1 LSLRVMEWGFRNKGL
16 EGYYAR
22 DFEPSVLAVQEDLK
36 PEARRARE
44 LEARGY
50 EERPLSFK
58 WGEKFCYAAGSLL
71 EVDPDA
77 VRALRPTIEQ
87 DEPEWVEQVKKE
99 WQGYWNVESTAYW
112 SGVPL
117 QATLAILLNLRDRGE
132 LAVEED

>member
-1 LSLRVMEWGFRNKGL
+1 MNLRVVEWGFRNKGL

-22 DFEPSVLAVQEDLK
+22 DFEPSVFAVQEDLR

-58 WGEKFCYAAGSLL
+58 WDEKFCYAAGSVLDL
-71 EVDPDA
+71 DPDT

-87 DEPEWVEQVKKE
+87 DEPEWVERVKEE
-99 WQGYWNVESTAYW
+99 WRGYWNIESTAYW
-112 SGVPL
+112 SEVPL
-117 QATLAILLNLRDRGE
+117 QATLAILLNLSDRGE
-132 LAVEED
+132 LAVEEN

>member
-1 LSLRVMEWGFRNKGL
+1 MSLRVMEWEFRNQGL

-22 DFEPSVLAVQEDLK
+22 DFEPSVLAVQEDLR

-58 WGEKFCYAAGSLL
+58 WDDKFCYAAGSLL
-71 EVDPDA
+71 ELDPDT

-87 DEPEWVEQVKKE
+87 DEPEWVERVKHE
-99 WQGYWNVESTAYW
+99 WRGYWNVESTAYW

-132 LAVEED
+132 LDVEEN

>member
-1 LSLRVMEWGFRNKGL
+1 MNLRVMEWEFRNKGL

-22 DFEPSVLAVQEDLK
+22 DFEPSVLAVQEDLR

-44 LEARGY
+44 LEALGY

-77 VRALRPTIEQ
+77 VRTLRPSIEQ
-87 DEPEWVEQVKKE
+87 DEPEWVERVREK
-99 WQGYWNVESTAYW
+99 WQGYWNVESTAHW
-112 SGVPL
+112 SGAPL
-117 QATLAILLNLRDRGE
+117 QATLAILPNLRDRGE
-132 LAVEED
+132 LRAEA

>member
-1 LSLRVMEWGFRNKGL
+1 MSLRVVEWGFRNKGL

-22 DFEPSVLAVQEDLK
+22 DFEPSVLAVQEDLRS
-36 PEARRARE
+36 EARRARE

-50 EERPLSFK
+50 EERPLAFK
-58 WGEKFCYAAGSLL
+58 WGERFCYAAGSLL
-71 EVDPDA
+71 ELDPDT

-87 DEPEWVEQVKKE
+87 DEPEWVERVKEE
-99 WQGYWNVESTAYW
+99 WRGYWNVESTAYW

-132 LAVEED
+132 LDVEED